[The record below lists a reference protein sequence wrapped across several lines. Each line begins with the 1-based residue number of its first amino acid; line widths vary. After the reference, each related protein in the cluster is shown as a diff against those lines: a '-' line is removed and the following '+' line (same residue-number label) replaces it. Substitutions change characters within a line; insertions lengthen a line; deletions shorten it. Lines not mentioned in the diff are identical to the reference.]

1 MGHQKRGPGQ
11 KIVAAHRFADG
22 GRTRHA
28 NNELAG
34 NRETQRSGA
43 ACLVDRRPD
52 AFAGVAGGAT
62 GRVAAS

>member
-1 MGHQKRGPGQ
+1 MAVR
-11 KIVAAHRFADG
+11 RFADG
-22 GRTRHA
+22 GRTRRA

-43 ACLVDRRPD
+43 GCLADRRPD
-52 AFAGVAGGAT
+52 ASAGVAGGAT